1 MKAGK
6 SIALAMILI
15 FGIVMQC
22 EIFQINL
29 GNFDTGEY
37 LCMELSYESNP
48 EKEAFLTDVERVSEA
63 HGVHPFA
70 TRYQYNS
77 EIDKVLYLYGD
88 SYADQVI
95 RREQGIADRLYRSL
109 SAGNTRVEYRDF
121 AELKEVSDQCLYTVS
136 FIGDMEDIDA
146 VYEELSASYE
156 ITEPA
161 ITGSNEYDMT
171 YLIWITIDLVM
182 LLMTIL
188 CIAVKKKEVTIRI
201 SMGQDPGRI
210 VLKNIAGEL
219 ALDLFLFFGV
229 KAVCSLFI
237 SGEYMART
245 VFVIYCVG
253 ILLSCLAYV
262 SYAFYDIR
270 RAFSD
275 VFVTNGVKH
284 VIYGLKFIVSVGTMA
299 VIITNIS
306 LVMQNRSSLGKTDFA
321 DTYRDYSY
329 LEIVDRNPPSEDASV
344 RWEEIYDISNQ
355 IYVEN
360 YETLQPV
367 VSEMVMQEGNHG
379 AKYVLVNEYGGAGLK
394 DFMSGLTWDEN
405 ADVIYF
411 IPEEYDSEETKE
423 EAECCLGNILTDTV
437 GLKEQVVIYDDSR
450 SFSYINRNLE
460 NNMTTIRNPVLVY
473 AKFHGADVLDRIHIE
488 ETKNVMFRLTD
499 VDIVKLKEEYLPPEK
514 GYELIITRV
523 KDRFQYY
530 NNLLR
535 QGISFC
541 SSVAVFIL
549 FLQIIL
555 TVTVVIMEYRNN
567 AMEAALKK
575 VLGYSLPR
583 RCAKILLFTVISNGL
598 VTTAAVVV
606 GMVLELYRP
615 QAALAVGAVLLALE
629 FGMEFSNI
637 LRMEKENTLKTLK
650 GGCL

>member
-121 AELKEVSDQCLYTVS
+121 AELKEVSDQRLYTVS

-161 ITGSNEYDMT
+161 ITGPNEYDMT

-201 SMGQDPGRI
+201 SMGQNPGRI

-270 RAFSD
+270 RAFSN

-344 RWEEIYDISNQ
+344 RWEE
-355 IYVEN
+355 
-360 YETLQPV
+360 
-367 VSEMVMQEGNHG
+367 
-379 AKYVLVNEYGGAGLK
+379 
-394 DFMSGLTWDEN
+394 
-405 ADVIYF
+405 
-411 IPEEYDSEETKE
+411 TKE
-423 EAECCLGNILTDTV
+423 EAECCLGNILTDTA

-514 GYELIITRV
+514 GYELIITKV
-523 KDRFQYY
+523 KDRFRYY

-567 AMEAALKK
+567 AMESALKK

-629 FGMEFSNI
+629 FGIELSNI
-637 LRMEKENTLKTLK
+637 LRMEKDNTLKTLK